1 MADPF
6 DVRLC
11 AEPLDP
17 VAEMARFSLPSS
29 QGAEDGAIASFVGIC
44 RGGAHDGERLV
55 ALVLEIY
62 RGMTLRSMEEIV
74 ATARERF
81 AIGRA
86 CVVHRHGRILPGEP
100 IVLVAVAAAHR
111 RAAIS
116 AMDYIMDRLKSDAV
130 FWKREE
136 TALGSQWI
144 EPTDTDYSDKA
155 RW

>member
-1 MADPF
+1 
-6 DVRLC
+6 V
-11 AEPLDP
+11 
-17 VAEMARFSLPSS
+17 S
-29 QGAEDGAIASFVGIC
+29 QSC
-44 RGGAHDGERLV
+44 W
-55 ALVLEIY
+55 
-62 RGMTLRSMEEIV
+62 S
-74 ATARERF
+74 
-81 AIGRA
+81 
-86 CVVHRHGRILPGEP
+86 P
-100 IVLVAVAAAHR
+100 AAAHR